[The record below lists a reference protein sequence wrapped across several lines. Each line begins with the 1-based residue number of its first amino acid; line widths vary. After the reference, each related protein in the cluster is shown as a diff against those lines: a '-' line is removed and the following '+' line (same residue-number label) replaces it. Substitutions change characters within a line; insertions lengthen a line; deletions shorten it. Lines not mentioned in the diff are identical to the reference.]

1 MSITLPDVSLL
12 LILYVAAVLM
22 VGGLVKGIS
31 GFGLPLTTIPLLA
44 LVIPVPTAIS
54 WTLLPLLISQIMQML
69 ECRRSAGVLRAIW
82 PLMASL
88 GVTLIVSVQLL
99 TVFDPRILMV
109 IVGILIQVFVVSQLL
124 PQPPQLPARRRSVVL
139 ALAGMASGGVAG
151 VTSFYGFPA
160 VQALLSLGLAQS
172 EFIFATSATFF
183 VGGIIMG
190 LSLDTMGLIGSTDII
205 VSVLGLVPTLLGM
218 ELGRRI
224 RQGVSV
230 GLFKAM
236 VLSVLSATGFA
247 MIIRATF

>member
-1 MSITLPDVSLL
+1 MNIPLPDVSLL
-12 LILYVAAVLM
+12 LTLYVAAVLM

-44 LVIPVPTAIS
+44 LVISVPTAIS

-69 ECRRSAGVLRAIW
+69 ECRRSAGVLKTIW
-82 PLMASL
+82 PLMAGL
-88 GVTLIVSVQLL
+88 GVTLLVSVQLL

-109 IVGILIQVFVVSQLL
+109 IIGVLIQVFVFSQLA
-124 PQPPQLPARRRSVVL
+124 PEPPQLPPHRRPVVL
-139 ALAGMASGGVAG
+139 AMAGIASGGVAG

-190 LSLDTMGLIGSTDII
+190 LSLDTMGLIGSADIA
-205 VSVLGLVPTLLGM
+205 VSLLALIPTLLGM

-224 RQGVSV
+224 RQGVPV
-230 GLFKAM
+230 ALFKAL

-247 MIIRATF
+247 MIIRASF